1 MKRRIAMFV
10 WIVGWAALS
19 GRAADAPLA
28 SLAVVHALTNEQANQ
43 QLPAAFEATVTYFR
57 PYEKTLFVQDGDA
70 AIYVSA
76 TTGLTLFP
84 GDRILVRGTTRGGF
98 RPYVVSDDLTLLHH
112 GSPPP
117 PARATYA
124 AMIRAELD
132 CRYVTVRGTVHAANL
147 TLSSGHPVSQLELQ
161 ADGGIVGVTIDS
173 ADAGILKTL
182 LDAEIEVS
190 GAVAGRFDGK
200 MQQTGLLLHA
210 TSLRDVKVIRP
221 ATIDAWSLPIT
232 PMDEVLK
239 ASSLEDRGGH
249 VRVQGTLTYYR
260 PTSMAVLQDGTRSI
274 RVQTPQ
280 LDRLRIGDRVEAIG
294 IPAAENNFLTLRLGA
309 IRSTGAAA
317 PIEPRRLSW
326 DDVASGRYAFDL
338 VCIEG
343 NVVTQVREHAQD
355 IYIISDGKHLFSAT
369 VRHPYVYQWNAQPD
383 LPPMPTIQSG
393 SRVRVTGV
401 AILDDGNPFNG
412 AMAFGVLLRT
422 ADDVAVLSRP
432 SLLNVQNLLLV
443 LGLLL
448 LVVIGAVAR
457 GWSLERRVRREM
469 AVAATLERW
478 RSRILEDINRARPLN
493 DIIITI
499 VDQLSYRLKGTP
511 CWCQL
516 AGGETLGN
524 RPADLEHSR
533 MTILQH
539 EIPSHSGAALGTMFA
554 CTQSRSGIR
563 AAAPDAL
570 FSAAQLTALAIETSG
585 LYSDLVHR
593 SEFDLLTDVHN
604 RFSLEKQL
612 DRLIKGERREDGLFG
627 LIYIDLDAFKLV
639 NDQYGHRV
647 GDLYLQESVRR
658 MKRQLRP
665 GDMLARVGGDE
676 FAAIVSVVHNRG
688 DVAEIANRL
697 ERCFDEVFVLEGCS
711 ISGSASV
718 GIAIYPDSGRDKASL
733 LSAADTAMYVQK
745 NARRASA
752 ELRVDS

>member
-1 MKRRIAMFV
+1 MKRWIAMLV

-19 GRAADAPLA
+19 GRAADAPLT
-28 SLAVVHALTNEQANQ
+28 SLAAVHALTNEQANR
-43 QLPAAFEATVTYFR
+43 QLPATFEAIVTYFR
-57 PYEKTLFVQDGDA
+57 AYEKTLFVQDGDT

-76 TTGLTLFP
+76 TTGLNLLP
-84 GDRILVRGTTRGGF
+84 GDRILVRGTTRGSF
-98 RPYVVSDDLTLLHH
+98 RPIVVSNDLTLLHH

-117 PARATYA
+117 PVRASYA
-124 AMIRAELD
+124 AMVRSELD
-132 CRYVTVRGTVHAANL
+132 CRYVTVRGTVRAANL
-147 TLSSGHPVSQLELQ
+147 TLSSGQPVTQLELQ
-161 ADGGIVGVTIDS
+161 ADGGIVGITIDN
-173 ADAGILKTL
+173 ADAGALKGL
-182 LDAEIEVS
+182 LDADVDVS
-190 GAVAGRFDGK
+190 GTLAGRFDGK

-210 TSLRDVKVIRP
+210 TSLRDVKIIRP
-221 ATIDAWSLPIT
+221 ATIDAWALPIT

-239 ASSLEDRGGH
+239 ASHLEDRGGH

-260 PTSMAVLQDGTRSI
+260 PTSMAVLQDGTRSL

-280 LDRLRIGDRVEAIG
+280 IDRLRIGDRVEAIG
-294 IPAAENNFLTLRLGA
+294 IPAVENNFLTLRLGA
-309 IRSTGAAA
+309 IRNTGAAA
-317 PIEPRRLSW
+317 PIEPRPLAW
-326 DDVASGRYAFDL
+326 DDVASGKYAFDL
-338 VCIEG
+338 VSIEG
-343 NVVTQVREHAQD
+343 NVVSQVREHAQD

-369 VRHPYVYQWNAQPD
+369 VRHPFVYEWNVQPD
-383 LPPMPTIQSG
+383 LPPMPAIQSG

-432 SLLNVQNLLLV
+432 SLLNVQNLVLL
-443 LGLLL
+443 LGVLL
-448 LVVIGAVAR
+448 LVVFGAVAR

-469 AVAATLERW
+469 AVAATMERW

-499 VDQLSYRLKGTP
+499 VDLLSYKLKGTP
-511 CWCQL
+511 CWCRL

-524 RPADLEHSR
+524 RPADPEHSR
-533 MTILQH
+533 MTILQRD
-539 EIPSHSGAALGTMFA
+539 IPSHSGAALGTMFA

-612 DRLIKGERREDGLFG
+612 DRLIQGERREDGLFG
-627 LIYIDLDAFKLV
+627 LIYIDLDGFKRV
-639 NDQYGHRV
+639 NDQYGHHV

-676 FAAIVSVVHNRG
+676 FAAIVSVVHSRS

-697 ERCFDEVFVLEGCS
+697 ESCFDELFILEGCS

-718 GIAIYPDSGRDKASL
+718 GIAIYPDHGRDKGSL
-733 LSAADTAMYVQK
+733 LSAADAAMYVQK
-745 NARRASA
+745 NARRVPT
-752 ELRVDS
+752 ELRADS